1 MMLAKIVDDIST
13 RYSTAQVAASLDALK
28 DLGFT
33 RAPWSGVTFAFS
45 DVVEPPE
52 RNELVAQSE
61 EEVDNINDK

>member
-1 MMLAKIVDDIST
+1 MIPC
-13 RYSTAQVAASLDALK
+13 STAQVAASLDALK

-61 EEVDNINDK
+61 EEVAKINELLSK